1 MVIEFRDEKN
11 IFASRWRAKILIHYS
26 LHSDTRAANN
36 CATRYNGTAN
46 NYITLLFRPW
56 K

>member
-1 MVIEFRDEKN
+1 MVIEFCDEKN
-11 IFASRWRAKILIHYS
+11 IFASRWRAKILIHCTR
-26 LHSDTRAANN
+26 TRAANN
-36 CATRYNGTAN
+36 CATRNNGTVN